1 MDEYIKLINTGEIIK
16 NEFYICFFKAD
27 FSIEKI
33 NNRIIN
39 KDKICAIID
48 ILINNIPNSFNFKD
62 KVNFRNIE
70 LLKDYENSSG
80 PHFIVASYL
89 DLLTEFYFE
98 KVRLDEHSE
107 CPKRLTSHYAFDNL
121 KELKHTVNFYKWNP
135 IKIFKV
141 KIDTTK
147 PFLVSKHNMEYVS
160 SIRSNIESV
169 PIFFIQS
176 YWQGEAAN
184 ISYDCSFSSPKTYIP
199 IYEFLIDGFIIPLEE
214 VSPLEDVAEHQD
226 NLY

>member
-1 MDEYIKLINTGEIIK
+1 MDKYIKLINTGESIK
-16 NEFYICFFKAD
+16 NEFYICFFIAD

-39 KDKICAIID
+39 KDKIYSIID
-48 ILINNIPNSFNFKD
+48 ILITDIPNGVNFND

-80 PHFIVASYL
+80 PHFIATSYL
-89 DLLTEFYFE
+89 NLLTEFYFE
-98 KVRLDEHSE
+98 KIRLDEYNE

-121 KELKHTVNFYKWNP
+121 KELKYTVNFYKWNP

-141 KIDTTK
+141 KVDTTK

-160 SIRSNIESV
+160 AIRSNIENV

-176 YWQGEAAN
+176 YWQGKAAN
-184 ISYDCSFSSPKTYIP
+184 INYDYSFPNPKTYIP
-199 IYEFLIDGFIIPLEE
+199 IYEFLIDGFITLLEE
-214 VSPLEDVAEHQD
+214 VSLEDVVEHQD